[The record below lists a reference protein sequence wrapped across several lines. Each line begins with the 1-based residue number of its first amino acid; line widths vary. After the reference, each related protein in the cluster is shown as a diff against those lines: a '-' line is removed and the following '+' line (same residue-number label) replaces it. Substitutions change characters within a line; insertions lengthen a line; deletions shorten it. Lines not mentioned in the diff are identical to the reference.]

1 MGLILGG
8 EGGAEVKGGDGEDG
22 GGYVATVG
30 DWRGGLAVQY
40 MRRRLFTTAYAP
52 LVWKVPFISVGVD
65 SFDLDRFGEGRHA
78 RELQDYLTISQ
89 EYA

>member
-30 DWRGGLAVQY
+30 DWRGGLAVQ
-40 MRRRLFTTAYAP
+40 
-52 LVWKVPFISVGVD
+52 
-65 SFDLDRFGEGRHA
+65 
-78 RELQDYLTISQ
+78 
-89 EYA
+89 